1 MSLQEKVQNAL
12 DAIVEQ
18 ELECG
23 CQAALFIDGK
33 LEVSAFSGWTDW
45 SRTKKVDE
53 NTIFPIYSAGKAPCS
68 TAFHRLV
75 ERGIVNY
82 DTYVRDFWPEF
93 ACNGKEDMQV
103 WHILSYR
110 CGLYIVPTSTEEEQA
125 DFWTMTEKIAEAR
138 PAYAIGTKQQ
148 YHPVTY
154 GWLVGGMICHLLGR
168 KNFPQIFRELVAS
181 PANMDRYYYG
191 AGDEEATNAAY
202 LVAAKDGSSYDK
214 MGLEWMNKPLFRR
227 CCNPASCAMSNALS
241 IARHYAALDTGLLL
255 HHDTIANAAKP
266 LRSPDDPFEMVQGNW
281 ALFGLGYMLS
291 GPVDDV
297 SRIIGHSGWS
307 GSQGLLDRKRHYA
320 IGFTRNVFANP
331 NASLDAFYKAI
342 DFVDRDWPKKAE
354 S

>member
-1 MSLQEKVQNAL
+1 
-12 DAIVEQ
+12 
-18 ELECG
+18 
-23 CQAALFIDGK
+23 
-33 LEVSAFSGWTDW
+33 
-45 SRTKKVDE
+45 
-53 NTIFPIYSAGKAPCS
+53 
-68 TAFHRLV
+68 
-75 ERGIVNY
+75 
-82 DTYVRDFWPEF
+82 
-93 ACNGKEDMQV
+93 
-103 WHILSYR
+103 
-110 CGLYIVPTSTEEEQA
+110 
-125 DFWTMTEKIAEAR
+125 
-138 PAYAIGTKQQ
+138 
-148 YHPVTY
+148 
-154 GWLVGGMICHLLGR
+154 
-168 KNFPQIFRELVAS
+168 
-181 PANMDRYYYG
+181 
-191 AGDEEATNAAY
+191 
-202 LVAAKDGSSYDK
+202 

-255 HHDTIANAAKP
+255 HHDTIANAAQP